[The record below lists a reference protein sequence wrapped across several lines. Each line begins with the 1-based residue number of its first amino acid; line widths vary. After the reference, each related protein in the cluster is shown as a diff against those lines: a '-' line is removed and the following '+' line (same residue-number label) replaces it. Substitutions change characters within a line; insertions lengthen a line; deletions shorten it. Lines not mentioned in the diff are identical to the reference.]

1 MTGHPRKEP
10 LPTNQ
15 IELRSGIV
23 VRMRELRQSGTYEGL
38 LEGLPTRERNQ
49 QQLEYIQAQHCS
61 HPFYG
66 KPHLVPP
73 LETVIDIGE
82 PYPFG
87 TPARLP
93 AVICVARFMA
103 SKPVR
108 DPRADY
114 SCLTV
119 IWLQDTFAWPPEPA
133 MLEQLQAIDWIALAS
148 DREY

>member
-1 MTGHPRKEP
+1 MTARSQP
-10 LPTNQ
+10 LATNQ

-23 VRMRELRQSGTYEGL
+23 ASLRELRQSSTYEGL

-49 QQLEYIQAQHCS
+49 QHLEQLQAEYCT
-61 HPFYG
+61 HPFHD

-73 LETVIDIGE
+73 TESPIDIGE

-93 AVICVARFMA
+93 AVTCVARFTA
-103 SKPVR
+103 RQPVR
-108 DPRADY
+108 DPRAHY
-114 SCLTV
+114 SSLTV
-119 IWLQDTFAWPPEPA
+119 IWLQDTFAWPPEPPA
-133 MLEQLQAIDWIALAS
+133 LEQLQAIDWAALAS